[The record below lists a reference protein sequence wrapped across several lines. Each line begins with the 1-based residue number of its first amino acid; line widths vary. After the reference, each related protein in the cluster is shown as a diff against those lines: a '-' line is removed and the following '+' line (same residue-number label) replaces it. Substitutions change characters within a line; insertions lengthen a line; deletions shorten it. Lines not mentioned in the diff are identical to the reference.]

1 MVDYVDRTAGE
12 KYLSFPSIPSGDIA
26 KNKSSTIVVEFVRV
40 IKPKN
45 ENLDKNIKEID
56 QKIET
61 IMEKSLS
68 QGPSLQNMCVK
79 PCLPKMERKSS
90 SSTFLLQKF

>member
-26 KNKSSTIVVEFVRV
+26 KNKNTIVVEFVRV

-45 ENLDKNIKEID
+45 ENLDK
-56 QKIET
+56 KI
-61 IMEKSLS
+61 
-68 QGPSLQNMCVK
+68 
-79 PCLPKMERKSS
+79 
-90 SSTFLLQKF
+90 